1 MIVGVGLFTDIS
13 EECNLWDVPR
23 NNYVGRRFRCHDLL
37 STTETPLDILL
48 AVAPKANGAK
58 FVHAGSVLHTFESED
73 DILVVCRRVYQLRV
87 PGGCF
92 FGTNRPVG
100 WIFGKSYQLKACLEH
115 LGFVNVHV
123 EPRDVILAGR
133 EDSNIIV
140 KQGWAP
146 TWFAAYKP
154 SGTKL

>member
-23 NNYVGRRFRCHDLL
+23 NNYVGHRFRCHDLL

-73 DILVVCRRVYQLRV
+73 DILVVCRRVYM
-87 PGGCF
+87 
-92 FGTNRPVG
+92 
-100 WIFGKSYQLKACLEH
+100 YQLQYWFLVVV
-115 LGFVNVHV
+115 F
-123 EPRDVILAGR
+123 LALIDLWVGYLVSLINSKR
-133 EDSNIIV
+133 VLNTWDSSMCM
-140 KQGWAP
+140 WSP
-146 TWFAAYKP
+146 EM
-154 SGTKL
+154 

>member
-73 DILVVCRRVYQLRV
+73 DILVVCRRVYMYTNYSTGSWWL
-87 PGGCF
+87 F
-92 FGTNRPVG
+92 F
-100 WIFGKSYQLKACLEH
+100 WH
-115 LGFVNVHV
+115 
-123 EPRDVILAGR
+123 
-133 EDSNIIV
+133 
-140 KQGWAP
+140 
-146 TWFAAYKP
+146 
-154 SGTKL
+154 